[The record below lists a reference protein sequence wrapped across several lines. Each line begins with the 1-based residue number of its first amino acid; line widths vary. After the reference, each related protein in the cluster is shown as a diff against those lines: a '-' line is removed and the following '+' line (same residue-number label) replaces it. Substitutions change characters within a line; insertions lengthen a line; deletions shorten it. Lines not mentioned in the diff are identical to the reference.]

1 MTPKS
6 PLLTVEQ
13 AQARILEHA
22 RVVPETES
30 LPLPDADGR
39 VLAAPVT
46 AKVSVPPLDNSAM
59 DGYAVRVSDLDPAG
73 ENALPVSQRIAAGR
87 VGTAL
92 EPETA
97 ARIFTGAPLPPGAD
111 AVVMQEHC
119 REEAGRVR
127 LGRLPG
133 VGENV
138 RRAGEDFAAGEEIL
152 SAGVRLAPQSLALA
166 AAAGMDRLSVRRR
179 LRVALLSTGDELVP
193 PGVALRAGQ
202 IYDANRYALAA
213 LLARLGCAVQDG
225 GHVADEFDA
234 TARRLD
240 EAAGCADV
248 VLTSG
253 GVSVGEED
261 HVKRAV
267 EQKGRLALWKVA
279 MKPGKPLA
287 FGEVGGA
294 FFLGLPGNPVSAF
307 VTFGL
312 FVRPF
317 LLACQGASR
326 VLPPSY
332 SVRAGFDW
340 KKPGD
345 RREYVRVRLDH
356 GSGGAPW
363 ARLFPNQG
371 SGVLRSLCWADGV
384 AVIPEGHTVAEGDTL
399 AFLPFGE
406 WLA

>member
-1 MTPKS
+1 MSNPS
-6 PLLTVEQ
+6 LLTVEE
-13 AQARILEHA
+13 AQARMLAHA
-22 RVVPETES
+22 RVAPETES
-30 LPLPDADGR
+30 LPLLDADGR
-39 VLAAPVT
+39 VLAAPVK
-46 AKVSVPPLDNSAM
+46 AQVSVPPLDNSAM
-59 DGYAVRVSDLDPAG
+59 DGYAVRVADLGRAG
-73 ENALPVSQRIAAGR
+73 ESVLPVSQRIAAGS
-87 VGTAL
+87 VGAAL
-92 EPETA
+92 APGTA

-111 AVVMQEHC
+111 AVVMQERC
-119 REEAGRVR
+119 REEAGCVHIGRV
-127 LGRLPG
+127 PG

-138 RRAGEDFAAGEEIL
+138 RRAGEDFAAGDDVL
-152 SAGVRLAPQSLALA
+152 AAGIRLTPQALGLA
-166 AAAGMDRLSVRRR
+166 AAAGVSRLTVRRR
-179 LRVALLSTGDELVP
+179 LRVALLSTGDELVL
-193 PGVALRAGQ
+193 PGESLRAGQ
-202 IYDANRYALAA
+202 IYDANRYVLAA
-213 LLARLGCAVQDG
+213 LLARLGCEVQDC
-225 GHVADEFDA
+225 GHVADDFDA
-234 TARRLD
+234 TAALLN
-240 EAAGCADV
+240 EAAGRADV

-261 HVKRAV
+261 HVKKAV

-317 LLACQGASR
+317 LLACQGVAR

-332 SVRAGFDW
+332 PVRAGFDW

-356 GSGGAPW
+356 DLGGAPL

-371 SGVLRSLCWADGV
+371 SGVLSSLSWADGI
-384 AVIPEGHTVAEGDTL
+384 AVISAGHTVAEGDTL
-399 AFLPFGE
+399 AFLPFCE